1 MYSFAS
7 NGMERTLEPRL
18 KNLMKELGDTINT
31 SLSESEQIA
40 EVITRIK
47 QQGYDV
53 FLVLE
58 ATIGFNK
65 REAEEAER
73 PSMSEDGHD
82 PELDISPQDVR
93 FLRSLRICLDEPPAD
108 IRHRTQ

>member
-1 MYSFAS
+1 MLFAS
-7 NGMERTLEPRL
+7 NNMEHIVDL
-18 KNLMKELGDTINT
+18 KLKRLMKELGDTINT

-40 EVITRIK
+40 EVVTRIK

-65 REAEEAER
+65 RESEEGKVVAGDAA
-73 PSMSEDGHD
+73 STK
-82 PELDISPQDVR
+82 PELQMNQQDLR
-93 FLRSLRICLDEPPAD
+93 FLRSLRISLDDPPNE
-108 IRHRTQ
+108 IRHSA